1 MMYASAD
8 YYKNDWCGDTI
19 PDAELDKYLT
29 RASAKVDVAT
39 YNRTA
44 DFENL
49 SNYEQNKVRQAV
61 CAEAD
66 ALYTYGENDVNVASY
81 SIGDVSVSMGDN
93 KNSLISSI
101 AIEYLNLTNLTC
113 RII

>member
-19 PDAELDKYLT
+19 PDVELSKYLT
-29 RASAKVDVAT
+29 RASAKIDVAT

-49 SNYEQNKVRQAV
+49 SDYEKNKVRQAV

-66 ALYTYGENDVNVASY
+66 ALYTYGENDVNIASY

-93 KNSLISSI
+93 PDVLTSAI
-101 AIEYLNLTNLTC
+101 AIQYLNLTNLTS